1 MTTKVPVRPTPALW
15 PESRSIAGMASM
27 PWGHT
32 KGGGSTGQGSVF
44 KPLHSNSVWSRGGT
58 LMGPTIPLYY
68 RTPCLELSGPGTL
81 GMVCRVRPQGSNS
94 ALRFLASERGPLTPD
109 LGGLPFPLSSSAF
122 HLAPKLKS
130 LSGCKLWGPGS
141 SSALCQPPWPG
152 LLCLPC
158 SQHGNRMWYEWGA
171 KGQATLTCSVPRW
184 PPCILRVTGLH
195 LLKELEHANRCERHP
210 KIWPAGKVE
219 LSDER
224 CGFLLVTSPT
234 CELKRSCMLALIPC
248 GRAAPETGG

>member
-1 MTTKVPVRPTPALW
+1 
-15 PESRSIAGMASM
+15 MASM

-58 LMGPTIPLYY
+58 LMGPTIPLYCELPASSY
-68 RTPCLELSGPGTL
+68 QDQGHLEW
-81 GMVCRVRPQGSNS
+81 S
-94 ALRFLASERGPLTPD
+94 AESTYTRQQLNFAFWLQSSGPLTPN

-122 HLAPKLKS
+122 HLAPKLEES
-130 LSGCKLWGPGS
+130 LWLQLWGPGS

-184 PPCILRVTGLH
+184 PLH
-195 LLKELEHANRCERHP
+195 TEGYRP
-210 KIWPAGKVE
+210 
-219 LSDER
+219 
-224 CGFLLVTSPT
+224 SP
-234 CELKRSCMLALIPC
+234 S
-248 GRAAPETGG
+248 